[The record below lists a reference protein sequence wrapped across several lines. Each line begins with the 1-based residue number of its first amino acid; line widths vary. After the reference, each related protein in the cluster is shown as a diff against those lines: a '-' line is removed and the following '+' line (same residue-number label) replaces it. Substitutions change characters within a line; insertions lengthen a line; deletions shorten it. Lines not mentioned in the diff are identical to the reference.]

1 MGPEGSA
8 GHFMSLLD
16 TLHRIRE
23 RPLLSH
29 CLAFAILAVALG
41 LRPIFG
47 SVLQGLPFITFFP
60 AIVIAGLLGGVRL
73 GVAATVMSAL
83 FSWYWLLPPVG
94 SFELNRTGV
103 FALGLFALSSA
114 VLLYIVHALGQ
125 AIGAIEQERDRASI
139 LLKELQHRTA
149 NNLSF
154 LSSLVHLQQS
164 ASSKNPDAARALE
177 SMSQRIDTMVRIHRS
192 LYGTAA
198 QVSPLRDHIEKL
210 CNDVLEATDAR
221 NIACTVDV
229 APATF
234 DLNRLGLLSRLV
246 AELVTNS
253 VKHAFASHGSGTI
266 DVRLTR
272 AEDRYL
278 LTVKDDGDGLPDN
291 FESARHG
298 LGVAIVKGLAGQLG
312 GSADWFN
319 GAGTIAQ
326 IDFPVEQSV
335 RTTPPQPSIG
345 RTGPL
350 PGHVGSHIR
359 DRIVATG
366 SALYGIT
373 RH

>member
-1 MGPEGSA
+1 MGPGGSA

-23 RPLLSH
+23 RPWLSH
-29 CLAFAILAVALG
+29 SLAFAILLVALG
-41 LRPIFG
+41 FRLTFDP
-47 SVLQGLPFITFFP
+47 VLQGLPFITFFP
-60 AIVIAGLLGGVRL
+60 AIVIAGLLGGVQL
-73 GVAATVMSAL
+73 GVAVTVMSAL
-83 FSWYWLLPPVG
+83 FAWYWLLPPG
-94 SFELNRTGV
+94 ASFELNWTV
-103 FALGLFALSSA
+103 VITLGLFALSSA
-114 VLLYIVHALGQ
+114 VLLYIVHALDQ
-125 AIGAIEQERDRASI
+125 AIGTTEQERDRASI

-177 SMSQRIDTMVRIHRS
+177 SMSQRVDTMVRIHRS

-198 QVSPLRDHIEKL
+198 QVSPLRDHVEKL

-229 APATF
+229 APARF

-253 VKHAFASHGSGTI
+253 VKHAFARHDSGTI

-272 AEDRYL
+272 VEDRYL
-278 LTVKDDGDGLPDN
+278 LTVQDDGDGLPDN

-312 GSADWFN
+312 GSADWIN
-319 GAGTIAQ
+319 GAGTTAQ

-335 RTTPPQPSIG
+335 RTKLPQFSIG

-350 PGHVGSHIR
+350 PGHVGSRIR

-366 SALYGIT
+366 STPTSLAK
-373 RH
+373 H